1 MNKRT
6 RIIND
11 PSELVPLLQ
20 IFGSKRHKKV
30 FDALLNLWMTKDELE
45 ETLGTDVAQSIKILK
60 KSGLIESQWHMPE
73 PGKTPQ
79 KEYHSSY
86 SKVQTNF
93 QCSVE
98 DMSDIIMLTFKP
110 YEEVKDAIEE
120 LEKLVIE
127 GNESMSSL
135 TRALNKSP
143 MYIRAVARRS
153 DKLAVMG
160 QRIKEVEDKE

>member
-60 KSGLIESQWHMPE
+60 KSGLIDDEAI
-73 PGKTPQ
+73 
-79 KEYHSSY
+79 
-86 SKVQTNF
+86 NN
-93 QCSVE
+93 
-98 DMSDIIMLTFKP
+98 LLA
-110 YEEVKDAIEE
+110 AIETGDASHLDFTE
-120 LEKLVIE
+120 NDDLI
-127 GNESMSSL
+127 
-135 TRALNKSP
+135 
-143 MYIRAVARRS
+143 
-153 DKLAVMG
+153 
-160 QRIKEVEDKE
+160 